1 MLDEVRNLEAVV
13 VSVEQGVCGLR
24 NEVGTL
30 RKEGDATIGVT
41 EQLQREMHAMREE
54 MAALRSEVAH
64 LRSVNEA
71 QEEQLHQHEE
81 RLQRSQL
88 TSSHLLAS
96 PATCIQRKETVIRI
110 NNSTPTSSVSSFQS
124 NQATLPTPTIAHS
137 NIPAQ
142 ATLTEVDEG
151 KRFQV

>member
-88 TSSHLLAS
+88 TSSPPSCVPSYVHTTQRDRYTHKQQHPNLVSIILPKQPSNAS
-96 PATCIQRKETVIRI
+96 DTHHRA
-110 NNSTPTSSVSSFQS
+110 
-124 NQATLPTPTIAHS
+124 
-137 NIPAQ
+137 
-142 ATLTEVDEG
+142 
-151 KRFQV
+151 